1 MLESAEE
8 VIIYSCP
15 IRLTVA
21 FQETAQGR
29 KTKRVELGNPSV
41 EQRRNPRFP
50 WTTEVRRL
58 ADAIGNTTIAAWGE
72 IFQADALLTP
82 EGLGK
87 YFLSYKSFHAIPES
101 PYIYK
106 KQDKEHSPL
115 GGRPEK
121 LAIALVAPSVTGKDT
136 LLDLILS
143 QFRDSITKVR
153 THTTRKARDR
163 SEEKS
168 GSYYFTNRK
177 RMETLVQKNRLIEV
191 LDDGANLYGTSMQ
204 AFHRTMGSEQPVTV
218 WRGDIIGLPS
228 LKQYCALHGIP
239 FVAVG
244 VLPCLAYVE
253 MEQRIRDK
261 RPSDADARIAR
272 ARYELEHMADVVDF
286 IALNPPVYDDDGGSG
301 LPIEAAGA
309 IGELLVTLSSRGI
322 LYPDTIAPSSVV
334 YRSSDG

>member
-1 MLESAEE
+1 MCQKN
-8 VIIYSCP
+8 VIIHSCP

-21 FQETAQGR
+21 FQEIVQGR
-29 KTKRVELGNPSV
+29 ETNRSKVGNFSV
-41 EQRRNPRFP
+41 EQRRNPRFF

-58 ADAIGNTTIAAWGE
+58 ADAIGNTTIAAWE
-72 IFQADALLTP
+72 DIFQADALLTP

-87 YFLSYKSFHAIPES
+87 YFLSYESFHAVPEGQ
-101 PYIYK
+101 YIYRK
-106 KQDKEHSPL
+106 RNIEVSPL
-115 GGRPEK
+115 DGRPKK
-121 LAIALVAPSVTGKDT
+121 LAIAFVAPSATGKDT

-143 QFRDSITKVR
+143 QFRDSISKVR

-163 SEEKS
+163 GEEKS
-168 GSYYFTNRK
+168 GSYYFTSRK
-177 RMETLVQKNRLIEV
+177 RMETLAQKNRLIEV
-191 LDDGANLYGTSMQ
+191 LNDGANLYGTSMQ

-286 IALNPPVYDDDGGSG
+286 IALNPPVYHDDGGPR

-322 LYPDTIAPSSVV
+322 FYSDTIAPSSVV
-334 YRSSDG
+334 YCSSDG

>member
-1 MLESAEE
+1 MAS
-8 VIIYSCP
+8 
-15 IRLTVA
+15 
-21 FQETAQGR
+21 QETAQWR

-58 ADAIGNTTIAAWGE
+58 ADAIGNTSIVEWDE
-72 IFQADALLTP
+72 IFRTNTLLTP
-82 EGLGK
+82 EGLGN
-87 YFLSYKSFHAIPES
+87 YFLFYESFHAIPES
-101 PYIYK
+101 PNIYQ
-106 KQDKEHSPL
+106 KQNNEVSPL
-115 GGRPEK
+115 GGIPER
-121 LAIALVAPSVTGKDT
+121 LAIGLVAPSATGKDT

-153 THTTRKARDR
+153 THTTRKPRDR

-191 LDDGANLYGTSMQ
+191 LDDGVNLYGTSMQ
-204 AFHRTMGSEQPVTV
+204 AFHRTMGSEQPIIV

-228 LKQYCALHGIP
+228 LKQYCFLHGIP

-261 RPSDADARIAR
+261 RPADAEARIAR

-286 IALNPPVYDDDGGSG
+286 IALNRPVYDDDGYPGI
-301 LPIEAAGA
+301 PIEVAGA
-309 IGELLVTLSSRGI
+309 IGKLLITLSSRGI

-334 YRSSDG
+334 YRSSDGWR